1 MPFKTLT
8 KNLIIESYLINKDS
22 LSSSKKSSSSS
33 NKSSV
38 STKKSSSSSKK
49 SSSSSKKSSSSS
61 NKSSVSTKKSSS
73 SSKKS
78 SSSSPNI
85 GVPTQ
90 EEIDRYIN
98 NKLLN
103 IKRNKNAIIMV
114 GGPGSGK
121 TSGIKIVLDM
131 TKKILDDYI
140 IVSPDDVLQDFFNY
154 DRTKYA
160 EANKINNQ
168 LYEKTLK
175 NNYNI
180 IFDRTGTNFE
190 DYYNT
195 VISKIKD
202 SGYNV
207 VLCVV
212 YNNYTNAKNRIEERT
227 AKTGRAVNEDYAK
240 KSYRDL
246 TFNIPKYLK
255 LNCQKVDEIFCF
267 DNTSSSIELI
277 YRSKCINNETIVSI
291 NNLL

>member
-22 LSSSKKSSSSS
+22 SSSS
-33 NKSSV
+33 N
-38 STKKSSSSSKK
+38 KSSSSSKK

-61 NKSSVSTKKSSS
+61 NKSSSSSKKSSS

-131 TKKILDDYI
+131 TKKILDDYV
-140 IVSPDDVLQDFFNY
+140 IVIPDDVLQDFFNY
-154 DRTKYA
+154 DRTKYG

-195 VISKIKD
+195 VISRIKD

>member
-8 KNLIIESYLINKDS
+8 KNLIIASSPSSPSSASSASSATNKA
-22 LSSSKKSSSSS
+22 
-33 NKSSV
+33 
-38 STKKSSSSSKK
+38 
-49 SSSSSKKSSSSS
+49 
-61 NKSSVSTKKSSS
+61 
-73 SSKKS
+73 
-78 SSSSPNI
+78 SSSPKKASSSPKKASSSPKKASSSPKKD
-85 GVPTQ
+85 VPPTQ

-103 IKRNKNAIIMV
+103 IKRDKNAIIMV

-121 TSGIKIVLDM
+121 TSGVKIVLDM
-131 TKKILDDYI
+131 TKKALDDYV
-140 IVSPDDVLQDFFNY
+140 IVSPDDVLEDFFNS

-160 EANKINNQ
+160 EAIKINNQ

-195 VISKIKD
+195 VISRIKD

>member
-8 KNLIIESYLINKDS
+8 KNLIIESSS
-22 LSSSKKSSSSS
+22 LHNNDSSSPKKHSSSPKKSSP
-33 NKSSV
+33 
-38 STKKSSSSSKK
+38 SSSSSKK
-49 SSSSSKKSSSSS
+49 LSSAPQSI
-61 NKSSVSTKKSSS
+61 V
-73 SSKKS
+73 
-78 SSSSPNI
+78 
-85 GVPTQ
+85 VPAQ

-131 TKKILDDYI
+131 TKKNLDDYVI
-140 IVSPDDVLQDFFNY
+140 ISPDDVLEDFFNS

-160 EANKINNQ
+160 GANKINNQ
-168 LYEKTLK
+168 LYDKALA

-190 DYYNT
+190 DYYT
-195 VISKIKD
+195 SVISRIKD
-202 SGYNV
+202 NGYNV
-207 VLCVV
+207 VLCIV
-212 YNNYTNAKNRIEERT
+212 YNNYTNAKDRIEQRT
-227 AKTGRAVNEDYAK
+227 IATGRAVNEGYAK

-246 TFNIPKYLK
+246 TFNIPKYIA

-267 DNTSSSIELI
+267 DNTSTSIEVI

-291 NNLL
+291 NNLI

>member
-8 KNLIIESYLINKDS
+8 KNLIIESLSPKKTSPLSPKNTSS
-22 LSSSKKSSSSS
+22 LSPKKTSSLSPKNTSPLSPKNLSS
-33 NKSSV
+33 
-38 STKKSSSSSKK
+38 
-49 SSSSSKKSSSSS
+49 
-61 NKSSVSTKKSSS
+61 
-73 SSKKS
+73 
-78 SSSSPNI
+78 
-85 GVPTQ
+85 VPTQ
-90 EEIDRYIN
+90 EDIDKYIN

-131 TKKILDDYI
+131 TKKILDDYV

-154 DRTKYA
+154 DRTKYG

-168 LYEKTLK
+168 LYDNALK

-190 DYYNT
+190 VYYNND
-195 VISKIKD
+195 ISKIKGK
-202 SGYNV
+202 GYNV
-207 VLCVV
+207 VLCIV
-212 YNNYTNAKNRIEERT
+212 YNNYTNVKDRIMERT
-227 AKTGRAVNEDYAK
+227 AKTGRAVNEGYAK
-240 KSYRDL
+240 SSYRDL

-277 YRSKCINNETIVSI
+277 YRSKCINN
-291 NNLL
+291 

>member
-33 NKSSV
+33 KKSSSSSNKSSV
-38 STKKSSSSSKK
+38 ST
-49 SSSSSKKSSSSS
+49 KKSSSSS

-131 TKKILDDYI
+131 TKKILDDYV

-154 DRTKYA
+154 DRTKYG

-195 VISKIKD
+195 VISRIKD

>member
-22 LSSSKKSSSSS
+22 SSSS
-33 NKSSV
+33 N
-38 STKKSSSSSKK
+38 KSSSSSKK

-61 NKSSVSTKKSSS
+61 NKSSS

-78 SSSSPNI
+78 SSSSNKSSSPSPNI

-131 TKKILDDYI
+131 TKKILDDYV

-154 DRTKYA
+154 DRTKYG

-195 VISKIKD
+195 VISRIKD